1 MSMLASHLGRMRED
15 ERGMTLPELLV
26 AMSIFSVISIIVL
39 NTLVSVQRSVVRA
52 TEWQQNNDQARLAI
66 ETIDRQIRSGGLL
79 YSPGS
84 VSGNA
89 GAELIV
95 YTQSSAPAFKDPT
108 YPASGYSGNRCVE
121 WRVSGGNLQT
131 RWWRSQ
137 YLSDG
142 SVGTLNTTT
151 WRIVATG
158 VVNYTSPNNLAV
170 FSLDSDPLKG
180 GRTINVALLVN
191 TAFSVRPNETV
202 KIQAALTARNT
213 ASGLSTACPSQPG

>member
-1 MSMLASHLGRMRED
+1 MRMLASHLGRIRGD

-26 AMSIFSVISIIVL
+26 AMSILSIVSIIVL

-52 TEWQQNNDQARLAI
+52 SEWQQNNDQARLAI

-79 YSPGS
+79 YSPQS

-89 GAELIV
+89 GAELLV
-95 YTQSSAPAFKDPT
+95 YTQSSAPGFKT
-108 YPASGYSGNRCVE
+108 ATFSGNRCVE
-121 WRVSGGNLQT
+121 WRVSGGNLQA

-137 YLSDG
+137 YTGDWVGAVG
-142 SVGTLNTTT
+142 SPNTTS
-151 WRIVATG
+151 WRTVATG

-170 FSLDSDPLKG
+170 FSLDTDPLKG

-191 TAFSVRPNETV
+191 TAYSVRPNETV

-213 ASGLSTACPSQPG
+213 TSGLSAACPSQPG

>member
-1 MSMLASHLGRMRED
+1 
-15 ERGMTLPELLV
+15 MTLPELLV
-26 AMSIFSVISIIVL
+26 AMSILSVISIIVL

-79 YSPGS
+79 YSPQS
-84 VSGNA
+84 NDSGNP

-95 YTQSSAPAFKDPT
+95 YTQSSAPAFKT
-108 YPASGYSGNRCVE
+108 AMYSGNRCVE
-121 WRVSGGNLQT
+121 WQVSGGNLQT

-137 YLSDG
+137 YPSDG

-202 KIQAALTARNT
+202 KIQVSLTARNT
-213 ASGLSTACPSQPG
+213 TSGLSTACFPPPPG